1 LNIELI
7 AQSNRHYETNPDKK
21 RANIWYF
28 GQNAGID
35 FNTIPPSSLTNGR
48 IDTYEGC
55 SSVCD
60 TSGKLLFYT
69 DGITIWNKAHD
80 TMENGLNLLGHQ
92 SSTQSAVIIQHP
104 SNDSLFYV
112 ITTPQAFSYNI
123 GMRLTIINIKLN
135 NGLGKVVLKNSLLY
149 NNSSEKVN
157 AVFHSNNKDIWIV
170 GHEYNTNSF
179 YFFLLTKNGFTQ
191 CPLIQSI
198 GSSLGPS
205 EFTNQG
211 PIKFSPNGNYLAIS
225 HWQNNK
231 TELFNF
237 NKESG
242 KLSLLSS
249 IVSHYPNGLEFNYS
263 SKHLF
268 ISQRDSSLIQYRI
281 SDGAKKLLFKNL
293 KYKLSSLQITNTN
306 KIFININDSSYLAS
320 ITNIDSGN
328 PNFTLKEINLS
339 RNNYIGTCNFNQS
352 YFYTPSIDF
361 AYSYDCY
368 LNKIEFEGR
377 DTFYSDSFN
386 WRIKKFYG
394 NSPQFSSIKSPTV
407 SFTDTGLFEIR
418 FIATKGSRS
427 DTVSKQIN
435 LLPKI
440 AKGFL
445 GKDTT
450 YRSDI
455 PFSFVLK
462 TPSQSNCIQWQDN
475 SSGETLQVD
484 TAGVYYVKITNK
496 AFCTVSDTIVVT
508 RCDNS
513 IPKPYIFRSN
523 DTLRTKSSE
532 ADSLI
537 WFKNGMLLTVT
548 KDTFILLTDTGTYRV
563 EVTKQ
568 GYCNKSSDNLTYT
581 CLIGLSIPGLR
592 LSSDTLYASQSQ
604 ADSFVWYKNG
614 KKLKVTKESFIKLSD
629 TGSYQVEAIKKTYCN
644 RSSTAFKVSKLNTG
658 LLSLS
663 SNNINIYPN
672 PVEEI
677 LTIETHSVEN
687 FNIRLYDTQGRLIL
701 EKRYEGTNTAIS
713 LSEFTEGIYLLE
725 LNNYQTFFRYK
736 ILIR

>member
-1 LNIELI
+1 MKHIRYISFLILLFLNIELI

-242 KLSLLSS
+242 KLSFLSS

-361 AYSYDCY
+361 EYSYNCSTNSIDF
-368 LNKIEFEGR
+368 KGR
-377 DTFYSDSFN
+377 DTFNANNHNWIIKKTGKSVEGTYQFKNITHTFQDTGNYLIKYIASKDNRADTIIKTIEIYPKIKKDFLGRDTAYEIGTNFNRTLQAPINMQCYYWSNNNSTQNTFTTDTIGKFICKLTSKSYCMLLDTISISSCVNDMQEPTIIRSGDTLYVNHLLADSFIWFRN
-386 WRIKKFYG
+386 
-394 NSPQFSSIKSPTV
+394 
-407 SFTDTGLFEIR
+407 
-418 FIATKGSRS
+418 
-427 DTVSKQIN
+427 
-435 LLPKI
+435 
-440 AKGFL
+440 
-445 GKDTT
+445 
-450 YRSDI
+450 
-455 PFSFVLK
+455 
-462 TPSQSNCIQWQDN
+462 
-475 SSGETLQVD
+475 GEVF
-484 TAGVYYVKITNK
+484 KITK
-496 AFCTVSDTIVVT
+496 E
-508 RCDNS
+508 
-513 IPKPYIFRSN
+513 K
-523 DTLRTKSSE
+523 
-532 ADSLI
+532 
-537 WFKNGMLLTVT
+537 
-548 KDTFILLTDTGTYRV
+548 ILHLTDTGSYMV
-563 EVTKQ
+563 EAAKK
-568 GYCNKSSDNLTYT
+568 GHCSKFSNLN
-581 CLIGLSIPGLR
+581 LI
-592 LSSDTLYASQSQ
+592 
-604 ADSFVWYKNG
+604 
-614 KKLKVTKESFIKLSD
+614 KKLNIISQKLIE
-629 TGSYQVEAIKKTYCN
+629 G
-644 RSSTAFKVSKLNTG
+644 
-658 LLSLS
+658 
-663 SNNINIYPN
+663 NINIFPN
-672 PVEEI
+672 PVNNQ
-677 LTIETHSVEN
+677 LTIDFE
-687 FNIRLYDTQGRLIL
+687 IPD
-701 EKRYEGTNTAIS
+701 
-713 LSEFTEGIYLLE
+713 
-725 LNNYQTFFRYK
+725 NYQITLYNSIGQTIQKLDINSTIVFNLGGLPSGLYLIK
-736 ILIR
+736 ITNSKNHLFENIIIKD